1 MAINVATMVAAKE
14 GITLKLNNYGRASLS
29 DIFGDWVIYRNL
41 EPLDKRVAGLKS
53 AGYKM
58 GLKDDRIP
66 RKLEKEYAKA
76 AIWFVKE
83 IQRVRGL
90 SSPIQEFLFIG
101 DTILND
107 GQAYLNIHQESN
119 WRGSCFI
126 GSEKAA
132 QPPSVEIDEATAVYS
147 ANRWSALS
155 TWLEWTLAQGF
166 RLDAQTAVIVDIDKT
181 ALGAKGRNDQVIDQA
196 RLQGIYR
203 TMSSVLGE
211 DFDRVAFE
219 KQYAELNKARY
230 HFLTGDNQ
238 DYLAY
243 ICLVLNTG
251 YLQFDEVLQQ
261 LQTKSV
267 ENFEQFVRTV
277 DYRLLSQPGVS
288 EAFRQ
293 VHEAVVTSVRVGD
306 PTPFKR
312 FRREEFLS
320 TVEHMGH
327 LADNTPV
334 DELSKKEITLTQE
347 VWEVSEWLQARNC
360 MLLCLS
366 DKPDESSC
374 PSPQLAA
381 KYAPVHK
388 TVTHRVGISIVAEL
402 NALTMAN

>member
-1 MAINVATMVAAKE
+1 
-14 GITLKLNNYGRASLS
+14 
-29 DIFGDWVIYRNL
+29 
-41 EPLDKRVAGLKS
+41 
-53 AGYKM
+53 
-58 GLKDDRIP
+58 
-66 RKLEKEYAKA
+66 
-76 AIWFVKE
+76 
-83 IQRVRGL
+83 
-90 SSPIQEFLFIG
+90 
-101 DTILND
+101 
-107 GQAYLNIHQESN
+107 
-119 WRGSCFI
+119 
-126 GSEKAA
+126 
-132 QPPSVEIDEATAVYS
+132 
-147 ANRWSALS
+147 
-155 TWLEWTLAQGF
+155 LEWALAQGF
-166 RLDAQTAVIVDIDKT
+166 KLDTQTAVIVDIDKT

-211 DFDRVAFE
+211 DFDRTAFE

-267 ENFEQFVRTV
+267 ENFEQFVRAV
-277 DYRLLSQPGVS
+277 NYRLLSRPGIS

-334 DELSKKEITLTQE
+334 EELSKNEITITQE
-347 VWEVSEWLQARNC
+347 VWEVSEWLKARNC
-360 MLLCLS
+360 LLLCLS

-374 PSPQLAA
+374 PSAQLAA
-381 KYAPVHK
+381 KHVPVHK
-388 TVTHRVGISIVAEL
+388 TVTHRVGLSIMDEL
-402 NALTMAN
+402 NTLARLS